1 MGCVENTKIKIRFTV
16 AYDGTSYCG
25 WQKQNH
31 GHVKSVAYVLEQ
43 ALSSILNEKISLFAS
58 GRTDAGVHALN
69 QVCHFETTKPL
80 KFFYNLDFAWSVN
93 SKLPPSIVVK
103 DAWHAPAEFHSTISP
118 DYKTYRYIVR
128 NSNRPSPMLHRYA
141 HWVRNPIDID
151 YLNSLSAFLIGKQD
165 FKSFQSIGSDVPHT
179 MRTIYKAQWVQKKEG
194 TFEFRITGSGFL
206 KQMVRNIVGTQ
217 LLLERTKEKP
227 EKFKEI
233 IELKDRSKAGAP
245 APPQGLYL
253 WKVYYPLELD
263 NKCRK
268 LYKDK
273 LMVKD

>member
-1 MGCVENTKIKIRFTV
+1 VEKPKIKIRFTV
-16 AYDGTSYCG
+16 SYDGTDYCG

-31 GHVKSVAYVLEQ
+31 GHVKSVAFVLEE
-43 ALSSILNEKISLFAS
+43 ALSKLLNEKIGLYAS

-69 QVCHFETTKPL
+69 QVCHFETTKPEA
-80 KFFYNLDFAWSVN
+80 FFFNIDFCWAVN
-93 SKLPPSIVVK
+93 SKLPHSIVVK
-103 DAWHAPAEFHSTISP
+103 DAWIAPPEFHSTLSSE
-118 DYKTYRYIVR
+118 YKTYRYIVR

-141 HWVRNPIDID
+141 HWVRNPVDID
-151 YLNSLSAFLIGKQD
+151 YLNSLCDLLVGTKD
-165 FKSFQSIGSDVPHT
+165 FKSFQSVGTEVAHT
-179 MRTIYKAQWVQKKEG
+179 VRTIYKARWVQKKEG
-194 TFEFRITGSGFL
+194 TLEFRITGSGFL

-217 LLLERTKEKP
+217 LHLERTKKKP
-227 EKFKEI
+227 EKFSEI
-233 IELKDRSKAGAP
+233 IGLKDRTKAAAP
-245 APPQGLYL
+245 APAQGLYL

>member
-1 MGCVENTKIKIRFTV
+1 MGVERAKIRIRFTV
-16 AYDGTSYCG
+16 SYDGTDYCG

-31 GHVKSVAYVLEQ
+31 GHVKSVAFVLEE
-43 ALSSILNEKISLFAS
+43 ALSKLLNEKIALYAS

-69 QVCHFETTKPL
+69 QVCHFETTKPEA
-80 KFFYNLDFAWSVN
+80 FFFNIDFCWAVN
-93 SKLPPSIVVK
+93 SKLPDSIVVK
-103 DAWHAPAEFHSTISP
+103 DAWLAPPEFHSTISSE
-118 DYKTYRYIVR
+118 YKTYRYIVR
-128 NSNRPSPMLHRYA
+128 NTNRPSPVLHRYA

-151 YLNSLSAFLIGKQD
+151 YLNSLCDRTIGTKD
-165 FKSFQSIGSDVPHT
+165 FKSFQSVGTDVPHT
-179 MRTIYKAQWVQKKEG
+179 VRTIYKARWVQTKPG
-194 TFEFRITGSGFL
+194 TLEFRITGSGFL

-217 LLLERTKEKP
+217 LFLERTKENP
-227 EKFKEI
+227 EKYSEI
-233 IELKDRSKAGAP
+233 IQLKDRTKAAAP

>member
-1 MGCVENTKIKIRFTV
+1 MEGVETPKTKIRFTV
-16 AYDGTSYCG
+16 AYDGTDYCG

-31 GHVKSVAYVLEQ
+31 GHVKSVAFVLEE
-43 ALSSILNEKISLFAS
+43 ALSTILNEKIKLFAS

-69 QVCHFETTKPL
+69 QVCHFETTKPES
-80 KFFYNLDFAWSVN
+80 FFYKIDFAWAVN
-93 SKLPPSIVVK
+93 SKLPVSVVMK
-103 DAWHAPAEFHSTISP
+103 EAWIAPAEFHATICASH
-118 DYKTYRYIVR
+118 KTYRYILR
-128 NSNRPSPMLHRYA
+128 NTNRPSPMLHRYA
-141 HWVRNPIDID
+141 HWLRNPVDID
-151 YLNSLSAFLIGKQD
+151 YLNSLSDILLGSHD
-165 FKSFQSIGSDVPHT
+165 FKSFQSVGTEVHHT
-179 MRTIYKAQWVQKKEG
+179 VRTIYKARWVETKKG
-194 TFEFRITGSGFL
+194 TLEFRITGSGFL

-217 LLLERTKEKP
+217 LQLERTRENP

-233 IELKDRSKAGAP
+233 IYLKDRTKAFAP